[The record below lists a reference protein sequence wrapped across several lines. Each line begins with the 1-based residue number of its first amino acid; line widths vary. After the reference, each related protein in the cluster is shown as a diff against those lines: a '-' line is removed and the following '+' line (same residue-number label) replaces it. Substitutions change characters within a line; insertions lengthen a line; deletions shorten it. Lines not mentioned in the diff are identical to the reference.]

1 MNFLLRE
8 QTAFYIKAVTAKTG
22 TYAIMLVKQ
31 AIHAIST
38 LRVNS
43 ELAMSIITINSH
55 TSYQC
60 FTNKTVESTVKMWG
74 A

>member
-43 ELAMSIITINSH
+43 ELAM
-55 TSYQC
+55 
-60 FTNKTVESTVKMWG
+60 
-74 A
+74 